1 MKSIEFNNSQIF
13 SNLDEKTKTSLK
25 ELAIP
30 MLYKKGE
37 WITHYGDVWPYLFYI
52 EYGMIQAVKESAEG
66 RSLIVT
72 QFEAGE
78 LFWGLAFFIED
89 APTPAALM
97 TTDDTQILIWS
108 RNNFLPI
115 LLENGKLSWEL
126 ATLMVHRLLQA
137 SDLVEGLAFQPI
149 AGRLANFLVSRFSPD
164 EGDRRGRDFTLD
176 EMAAH
181 IGTTREMVCRM
192 LQKFSNQGFIEI
204 TRTEF
209 IFTDRDG
216 LRHIAQNYRD

>member
-1 MKSIEFNNSQIF
+1 MKPIEILDNPIF
-13 SNLDEKTKTSLK
+13 SKLDEKTKTALIGESSLMRY
-25 ELAIP
+25 A
-30 MLYKKGE
+30 KGE
-37 WITHYGDVWPYLFYI
+37 WITHYGDIWPYLFYI

-72 QFEAGE
+72 QFGRGE
-78 LFWGLAFFIED
+78 IFWGLAFFIKD

-97 TTDDTQILIWS
+97 ATEETQIHIWS
-108 RNNFLPI
+108 RKDFLPI
-115 LLENGKLSWEL
+115 LFENGELSWKL
-126 ATLMVHRLLQA
+126 TTLMVERLLQA

-149 AGRLANFLVSRFSPD
+149 AGRLANFLVDRFSD
-164 EGDRRGRDFTLD
+164 GEGDRRSRDLTLD

-192 LQKFSNQGFIEI
+192 LQKFSTQGFIEL

-209 IFTDRDG
+209 IFTDREG
-216 LRHIAQNYRD
+216 LRRIAQNT